1 MTKQKKTVCK
11 KIIFLYYLIMSK
23 SGGYVYILSNKKNGV
38 LYIGSTSD
46 LIGRI
51 YEHKNKIIPNSFS
64 AKYNLEKLV
73 YFEWHDT
80 LKDMVLRERQMKE
93 WHRKWKIHAIESMNP
108 DWEDLY
114 NNLLIDNGYSPGKD

>member
-1 MTKQKKTVCK
+1 
-11 KIIFLYYLIMSK
+11 MSK